1 MGLTFV
7 KWDKKMSTLYTLHKS
22 ENNPRDG
29 HCVRNTVNATDTT
42 FMKTLQDVYMPKLS
56 RTNSSSTGIP
66 TNLSAHGG
74 RIREGKKEYYQ
85 KTNFV
90 AKKRKNTRGIWKYL
104 RNVGLKTQFHGRK
117 ENHNRL
123 L

>member
-1 MGLTFV
+1 
-7 KWDKKMSTLYTLHKS
+7 MSTLYTLHKS

-29 HCVRNTVNATDTT
+29 YCVRNTVNATDTT

-56 RTNSSSTGIP
+56 RTNFSSTGIP

-90 AKKRKNTRGIWKYL
+90 AKKKKKYTRDMEISTKCGIKNSIPWSKRKS
-104 RNVGLKTQFHGRK
+104 
-117 ENHNRL
+117 
-123 L
+123 